1 MRFYAPTDVYLEK
14 DCVKNHSKD
23 LTKLGTKAF
32 IITGRHSS
40 SVNGSLQ
47 DVTSVLEE
55 AAIPYEIF
63 NDIEE
68 NPSIETVV
76 KASEAG
82 KAFGADFV
90 IGIGGG
96 SPLDASKAIALLM
109 ANPEET
115 ADCLYT
121 PKELK
126 PLPIAAVPTTC
137 GTGSEVTP
145 NAVLTIHEKETK
157 KSISYHLYPDLALVD
172 GKYLRFASR
181 NLLINTVTD
190 ALAHC
195 IESNLHAKNNPYN
208 SMFSSY
214 GMKLWAALKP
224 YLMEEEEAED
234 HIYDIFMLASTVAGM
249 AIAQTG
255 TSLPHA
261 LSYEITYHYGVPH
274 GKACGL
280 FLAAYLK
287 LYQKYAPKMVREVLN
302 ILEFNTLDDFRLFLK
317 DLLGEV
323 SITEEELERYADNI
337 MANPSKLSTWPFEI
351 TRDEVRDMLAQ
362 SLIIR

>member
-1 MRFYAPTDVYLEK
+1 
-14 DCVKNHSKD
+14 
-23 LTKLGTKAF
+23 
-32 IITGRHSS
+32 
-40 SVNGSLQ
+40 
-47 DVTSVLEE
+47 
-55 AAIPYEIF
+55 
-63 NDIEE
+63 
-68 NPSIETVV
+68 
-76 KASEAG
+76 
-82 KAFGADFV
+82 
-90 IGIGGG
+90 
-96 SPLDASKAIALLM
+96 
-109 ANPEET
+109 
-115 ADCLYT
+115 
-121 PKELK
+121 
-126 PLPIAAVPTTC
+126 
-137 GTGSEVTP
+137 
-145 NAVLTIHEKETK
+145 
-157 KSISYHLYPDLALVD
+157 
-172 GKYLRFASR
+172 
-181 NLLINTVTD
+181 
-190 ALAHC
+190 
-195 IESNLHAKNNPYN
+195 
-208 SMFSSY
+208 
-214 GMKLWAALKP
+214 
-224 YLMEEEEAED
+224 MEEEEAED